1 MDQHRGEL
9 MHSVLHPLRAL
20 GIPPERSDV
29 PTLLVVGLFTLPPF
43 FTSCP
48 SSK

>member
-9 MHSVLHPLRAL
+9 MHITLGAL

-29 PTLLVVGLFTLPPF
+29 PTLLVADLFTLPSF